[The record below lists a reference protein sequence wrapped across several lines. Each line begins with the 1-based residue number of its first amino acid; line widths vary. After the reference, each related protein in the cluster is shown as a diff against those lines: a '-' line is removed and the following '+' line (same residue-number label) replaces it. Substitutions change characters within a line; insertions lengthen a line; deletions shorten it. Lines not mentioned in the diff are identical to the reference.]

1 MKILGIG
8 VDIIQNSRIKKAIK
22 NKSFVSRIF
31 SKSEITNSK
40 KKNNKTNYFAK
51 RFAAKEAFIKSI
63 GIGIRKGINF
73 KDIYV
78 VNDKFGKPNI
88 KFSNKVNNLI
98 VKKLKTRNS
107 DIFLSLSDEK
117 NYSIAFVVIQKK

>member
-1 MKILGIG
+1 MKIVGIG

-22 NKSFVSRIF
+22 NKSFVNRIF
-31 SKSEITNSK
+31 TKSEISSSK
-40 KKNNKTNYFAK
+40 IRNYKTNYFAK

-78 VNDKFGKPNI
+78 INDKSGKPNI
-88 KFSNKVNNLI
+88 KFSNKVNKLI
-98 VKKLKTRNS
+98 IKKFKTRNF